1 MSHFYL
7 TLPSNSSMRCYEG
20 NTAAKYTTQI
30 PNAID
35 LSGDWEVALSEI
47 IYPSKFDLVRG
58 TDCKIEVYVDG
69 MYTRQYNLDRSKYD
83 AAATLIR
90 DLNIVTNRTY
100 YLMSY
105 DETAKQATV
114 KVFEAGVVLTF
125 SEALAHALGFSKKF
139 FNGPNTYVGER
150 ITDEPSTMYVYCD
163 LIEHVTV
170 GDIRVPLL
178 RTFGMEKS
186 SNDVVHRTFPN
197 LVYVP
202 LQKKQF
208 DSIEMNIMNDTG
220 ETMPFAFGKSV
231 VLLHFRRSSNPYFLL
246 QR

>member
-1 MSHFYL
+1 MK
-7 TLPSNSSMRCYEG
+7 CYEG
-20 NTAAKYTTQI
+20 NTAAKFTTKI

-47 IYPSKFDLVRG
+47 IYPSKFDFVSG
-58 TDCKIEVYVDG
+58 EACKIEVYDDG
-69 MYTRQYNLDRSKYD
+69 MFVRQYNLKKPKYD
-83 AAATLIR
+83 TAATLVR
-90 DLNIVTNRTY
+90 DLNVINNRTY
-100 YLMSY
+100 YLLTY
-105 DETAKQATV
+105 DETTKQATV
-114 KVFEAGVVLTF
+114 KVFETRVALIF
-125 SEALAHALGFSKKF
+125 SDVLAHALGFNNKF
-139 FNGPNTYVGER
+139 FDGPNTYVGER
-150 ITDEPSTMYVYCD
+150 ITDEPSTMFVYCD

-170 GDIRVPLL
+170 GDVRVPLL

-186 SNDVVHRTFPN
+186 SNDVVHRTFQN

-208 DSIEMNIMNDTG
+208 DSVEMNIMNDTG
-220 ETMPFAFGKSV
+220 ETMPFASGKSV